1 MLVGA
6 GSNSSLWSQILA
18 DVLNVP
24 IEVRG
29 GVGALDVGARGNAM
43 IGELALD
50 SKASLK
56 LPSNVRCL
64 CRHTRAPVPSEV
76 FCGRR

>member
-1 MLVGA
+1 MERLLLVGG
-6 GSNSSLWSQILA
+6 GSNSSVWSQILA

-43 IGELALD
+43 IGEVALD
-50 SKASLK
+50 NTASLE
-56 LPSNVRCL
+56 LPTNVRTP
-64 CRHTRAPVPSEV
+64 HH
-76 FCGRR
+76 